1 MVRKMGGI
9 TLMVPNGDGISL
21 MVRKMG
27 GNSLMVRNSG
37 GITLMVRKQGGN
49 SLMVR
54 KLRGRA
60 RVCPAGAVAGMP
72 CGGRAC
78 LTRR

>member
-9 TLMVPNGDGISL
+9 TLMV
-21 MVRKMG
+21 
-27 GNSLMVRNSG
+27 
-37 GITLMVRKQGGN
+37 RKQGGI